1 MRSERS
7 LKRSSFTVAAALAI
21 LIGWASPGSA
31 EPPYIATCGTV
42 RAFIEP
48 TPTATGSVT
57 IGTHTFALHFGD
69 RFPSTTPVGA
79 DMCINRTVTTSG
91 PVLALI
97 AMPAPICGFAGIV
110 EAIPG
115 QRGELI
121 DIVTT
126 TPDLRIALPVSASV
140 GSVFRGAA
148 TACFEV
154 GLDTNG
160 NAFAARVMG
169 ATVVAPTAKP
179 TAAPIS
185 RLPSTATG
193 GMLGEFAAVVVG
205 ASAGILVLILR
216 RRGGY
221 SAARRGTS

>member
-1 MRSERS
+1 MRSEHF
-7 LKRSSFTVAAALAI
+7 LRSSLTVAAGLAL
-21 LIGWASPGSA
+21 LLGWAAPGSA

-48 TPTATGSVT
+48 TPTAPGSVT
-57 IGTHTFALHFGD
+57 IGTHTLALHFGD
-69 RFPSTTPVGA
+69 RFPSTTPLGA
-79 DMCINRTVTTSG
+79 AMCITRVGTMSG
-91 PVLALI
+91 PALALV
-97 AMPAPICGFAGIV
+97 AMPSPICGFAGIV

-140 GSVFRGAA
+140 ESVFRAAA

-154 GLDTNG
+154 GLDANG

-169 ATVVAPTAKP
+169 ATVPAPTPRP
-179 TAAPIS
+179 TAAPVS
-185 RLPSTATG
+185 GLPSTATAG
-193 GMLGEFAAVVVG
+193 TSAEFGAVVVL
-205 ASAGILVLILR
+205 AALAGILVLISR
-216 RRGGY
+216 RRGRY
-221 SAARRGTS
+221 SGR

>member
-1 MRSERS
+1 MRRVLVVVVGAILWS
-7 LKRSSFTVAAALAI
+7 LAALTV
-21 LIGWASPGSA
+21 SA

-42 RAFIEP
+42 RAFSEP
-48 TPTATGSVT
+48 TPTVPGSVT

-79 DMCINRTVTTSG
+79 AMCINQTVTTSG

-115 QRGELI
+115 QRGELL

-140 GSVFRGAA
+140 ESVFRGTA

-154 GLDTNG
+154 GLDASG

-169 ATVVAPTAKP
+169 AIVVAPTARP
-179 TAAPIS
+179 TSAPPIS
-185 RLPSTATG
+185 LPSTATG
-193 GMLGEFAAVVVG
+193 GIPNEIAAVVVAG
-205 ASAGILVLILR
+205 AAIAGVLWRR
-216 RRGGY
+216 RRG
-221 SAARRGTS
+221 SRGR

>member
-1 MRSERS
+1 MRSEHF
-7 LKRSSFTVAAALAI
+7 LRSSLTVAAGLAL
-21 LIGWASPGSA
+21 LLGWAAPGSA

-48 TPTATGSVT
+48 TPTAPGSVT

-69 RFPSTTPVGA
+69 RFPSTTPLGA
-79 DMCINRTVTTSG
+79 AMCINRTVTTSG

-169 ATVVAPTAKP
+169 ATVVATTARP

-193 GMLGEFAAVVVG
+193 GTPAELVALVVA
-205 ASAGILVLILR
+205 ASAAMLVLVSR
-216 RRGGY
+216 WRYGG
-221 SAARRGTS
+221 R

>member
-1 MRSERS
+1 MRRG
-7 LKRSSFTVAAALAI
+7 LAVVVGAI
-21 LIGWASPGSA
+21 LWSLAGVTASA

-42 RAFIEP
+42 RAFTEP
-48 TPTATGSVT
+48 TPTAPGSVT
-57 IGTHTFALHFGD
+57 IGTHTFALQFGD
-69 RFPSTTPVGA
+69 RFPSTTPLGA
-79 DMCINRTVTTSG
+79 AMCITRVGTMSG
-91 PVLALI
+91 PALALV
-97 AMPAPICGFAGIV
+97 AMPSPICGFAGIV

-115 QRGELI
+115 LRGELI

-140 GSVFRGAA
+140 ESVFRGSA

-154 GLDTNG
+154 ALDANG

-169 ATVVAPTAKP
+169 ATVAAPTARP

-193 GMLGEFAAVVVG
+193 GAAAELTILVVA
-205 ASAGILVLILR
+205 ASAVILVLIWR
-216 RRGGY
+216 RRY
-221 SAARRGTS
+221 SAR

>member
-7 LKRSSFTVAAALAI
+7 LRSSFTVAASLAVF
-21 LIGWASPGSA
+21 LAWAAPASA

-42 RAFIEP
+42 RAFSEP
-48 TPTATGSVT
+48 TPTMPGSVT
-57 IGTHTFALHFGD
+57 IGTHTFALHSGD
-69 RFPSTTPVGA
+69 RFPSTTPLGA
-79 DMCINRTVTTSG
+79 AMCINRTVTTSG

-154 GLDTNG
+154 GLDANG

-169 ATVVAPTAKP
+169 ATVLAPTPRP
-179 TAAPIS
+179 TAAPVS
-185 RLPSTATG
+185 GLPSTATT
-193 GMLGEFAAVVVG
+193 GMFGEFAAILVG
-205 ASAGILVLILR
+205 ASAAILVLISR
-216 RRGGY
+216 RRGRY
-221 SAARRGTS
+221 SGR